1 MDHFEDH
8 RPWLLS
14 IAYRMLGTVAEAE
27 DVVQEAY
34 LRYQAAN
41 RDDIREPRAF
51 LTTVVTRLCLDVLK
65 SARAQRETYYG
76 PWLPEPLLTDED
88 SPASQVGRLE
98 SLSVAFLLLLEQLS
112 PAERAV
118 FLLREVFDY
127 GYGEIAAIVG
137 KDEAAC
143 RQLLHRARQH
153 LHGNRPRF
161 TASPDAQRQMLE
173 QFLRVTE
180 AGDLDGLTALL
191 CDDIEIWSDGG
202 GKVTAAA
209 RPVQGRDKA
218 AKVFLGIARTA
229 PPGLQFE
236 IAQINGGPAALFRL
250 ADGKPYAVI
259 SLDIEADR
267 IARIHI
273 LVNPDKLAHLK
284 RD

>member
-1 MDHFEDH
+1 MDPFEQH

-14 IAYRMLGTVAEAE
+14 IAYRMLGTVVEAE

-41 RDDIREPRAF
+41 RDNIREPRAF
-51 LTTVVTRLCLDVLK
+51 LTTVTTRLCLDVLK

-76 PWLPEPLLTDED
+76 PWLPEPFLTEED
-88 SPASQVGRLE
+88 SPASQVGKLE

-112 PAERAV
+112 PTERAV

-127 GYGEIAAIVG
+127 NYAEVADIVG
-137 KDEAAC
+137 KDEATC

-153 LHGNRPRF
+153 LHSNRPRF
-161 TASPDAQRQMLE
+161 TASPDAQRHLLE
-173 QFLRVTE
+173 QFLLVTQ
-180 AGDLDGLTALL
+180 AGDLNGLTALL
-191 CDDIEIWSDGG
+191 RDDIEIWSDGG
-202 GKVTAAA
+202 GKVTAAP
-209 RPVQGRDKA
+209 RPVQGRDKV

-229 PPGLQFE
+229 PPGLQVE
-236 IAQINGGPAALFRL
+236 IAHVNGGPAALFWL
-250 ADGKPYAVI
+250 ADGQPYAVI
-259 SLDIEADR
+259 SLDIEGEQ

-273 LVNPDKLAHLK
+273 LVNPDKLTRLK